1 MFMLA
6 KVRSVALVG
15 LDAHL
20 IDVEVDIA
28 GGLPQFSVVGL
39 PDATVRESR
48 DRVRAA
54 LKNTGFHFPAKK
66 ITVNLA
72 PADIKKE
79 GAGLDLAIAIGIL
92 LAEEVIGSDALTHRV
107 LVGELSLDGQIKPVS
122 GALSIGLACRKA
134 YDLLVPAPNGAEAA
148 MIEGVAVYGLH
159 SLPEAVAF
167 LRGDLRLEPQ
177 QTERER

>member
-1 MFMLA
+1 MLA
-6 KVRSVALVG
+6 KVQSVALVG

-48 DRVRAA
+48 DRVRSA

-92 LAEEVIGSDALTHRV
+92 VAEEVISQQSLDHRV
-107 LVGELSLDGQIKPVS
+107 LVAS
-122 GALSIGLACRKA
+122 CRWMVKS
-134 YDLLVPAPNGAEAA
+134 NR
-148 MIEGVAVYGLH
+148 
-159 SLPEAVAF
+159 S
-167 LRGDLRLEPQ
+167 LEPSQ
-177 QTERER
+177 SASPVAGSTVSCYPQKIATRRRWSKVW

>member
-1 MFMLA
+1 MLA
-6 KVRSVALVG
+6 KVQSVALVG

-48 DRVRAA
+48 DRVRSA

-92 LAEEVIGSDALTHRV
+92 VAEEVIPSDTSRSPSARGRAIAGWPNQTNLGR
-107 LVGELSLDGQIKPVS
+107 SLNWARLP
-122 GALSIGLACRKA
+122 
-134 YDLLVPAPNGAEAA
+134 P
-148 MIEGVAVYGLH
+148 GV
-159 SLPEAVAF
+159 
-167 LRGDLRLEPQ
+167 
-177 QTERER
+177 

>member
-1 MFMLA
+1 MLA

-48 DRVRAA
+48 DRVRSA

-72 PADIKKE
+72 PADVKKE

-92 LAEEVIGSDALTHRV
+92 LAEEVIGSDSLTHRV
-107 LVGELSLDGQIKPVS
+107 LVGELSLDGQIKPIS
-122 GALSIGLACRKA
+122 GALSIGLACRRN
-134 YDLLVPAPNGAEAA
+134 YELLLPAHNAAEAA
-148 MIEGVAVYGLH
+148 IIDGVAVYGLH
-159 SLPEAVAF
+159 TLPEAVGF
-167 LRGDLRLEPQ
+167 LRGELRS
-177 QTERER
+177 

>member
-1 MFMLA
+1 MP
-6 KVRSVALVG
+6 
-15 LDAHL
+15 
-20 IDVEVDIA
+20 
-28 GGLPQFSVVGL
+28 GGV
-39 PDATVRESR
+39 
-48 DRVRAA
+48 
-54 LKNTGFHFPAKK
+54 
-66 ITVNLA
+66 
-72 PADIKKE
+72 
-79 GAGLDLAIAIGIL
+79 L
-92 LAEEVIGSDALTHRV
+92 LAEEVIAADALTHRV

-177 QTERER
+177 QAERERVFAERPFPDEGYGHAR